1 MPAESKAQYRFMQAM
16 LHDDKPKKRGK
27 KRPSKKVARE
37 FVEGQ
42 SPAGL
47 PEKKRKGKGK
57 YY

>member
-16 LHDDKPKKRGK
+16 LHGDEPKKKGK

-42 SPAGL
+42 SPKGL
-47 PEKKRKGKGK
+47 PERKRRKKG
-57 YY
+57 Y